1 MYLYIPKKSSTFV
14 AETEGFRFLGFK
26 GRSQSELMDG
36 AEHLR
41 DKGSI
46 SPQGVQ
52 YPIGFRE
59 LLKLF

>member
-14 AETEGFRFLGFK
+14 AETEGFRVLGVK

-41 DKGSI
+41 DKGSN
-46 SPQGVQ
+46 SPTGVQ
-52 YPIGFRE
+52 YPIAQRASITH
-59 LLKLF
+59 